1 MSSSPPFPAP
11 PAMPASPAGL
21 APPTEGIPMVAQAVL
36 HVHGLRFAD
45 SHKAQL
51 SLNLTLVWS
60 LIEKDA
66 SPSGRRVCVP
76 LESRGSFWTV
86 LNFLLQESAA

>member
-1 MSSSPPFPAP
+1 
-11 PAMPASPAGL
+11 
-21 APPTEGIPMVAQAVL
+21 MVAQAVL

-76 LESRGSFWTV
+76 LKSRGSFWTV